1 MKKFLWRLVG
11 IIYMPIFLAFFLLHK
26 IARILLAIA
35 YFGMLERRMA
45 VDILKHI
52 FDFYDRRKV

>member
-1 MKKFLWRLVG
+1 MKKFLWRLIG

-26 IARILLAIA
+26 IARVLLAIA
-35 YFGMLERRMA
+35 YFGMLKRRMA
-45 VDILKHI
+45 VDIMKHI

>member
-1 MKKFLWRLVG
+1 MKKFLWRLIG

-45 VDILKHI
+45 FDIMKHI